1 MNSYFP
7 QSKRQKSTAAKQMV
21 VFASESGSIFVA
33 CQASD
38 KNSKSHLSPAS
49 WEDDQTIYGAIL
61 KAKKPDQSD
70 KFKIRKLEFC
80 PFTKVVEGFGSVM
93 WIWEYQGHHDT
104 SADLAY
110 GLRAHYLCTE
120 KSLTGGANRV
130 LVDVIDLGKKPQAF
144 YQTTNEVLD
153 AWRDTEAYRGLT
165 KEQLFGEGAVMEPA
179 DALGLAS
186 ESPPRN

>member
-1 MNSYFP
+1 MGG
-7 QSKRQKSTAAKQMV
+7 
-21 VFASESGSIFVA
+21 GS
-33 CQASD
+33 D
-38 KNSKSHLSPAS
+38 HLRR
-49 WEDDQTIYGAIL
+49 DL
-61 KAKKPDQSD
+61 KGKKPDQSD

-80 PFTKVVEGFGSVM
+80 PFTKAVEGFGNVM
-93 WIWEYQGHHDT
+93 WIWEYMGHHAT
-104 SADLAY
+104 SADLAD

-179 DALGLAS
+179 DALEARDQAREDAKTAIWS
-186 ESPPRN
+186 

>member
-1 MNSYFP
+1 MNSCFP
-7 QSKRQKSTAAKQMV
+7 QNKRQKSTAAKQMV
-21 VFASESGSIFVA
+21 VFGTESGSIFVA

-38 KNSKSHLSPAS
+38 KNSNS

-120 KSLTGGANRV
+120 KSLTGGSADQRISGGWRSHGGAEARREQREESTTGPGGQLACPVLLPVMLERPWLPTGISTRAPVIHPVRV
-130 LVDVIDLGKKPQAF
+130 HK
-144 YQTTNEVLD
+144 
-153 AWRDTEAYRGLT
+153 
-165 KEQLFGEGAVMEPA
+165 
-179 DALGLAS
+179 
-186 ESPPRN
+186 